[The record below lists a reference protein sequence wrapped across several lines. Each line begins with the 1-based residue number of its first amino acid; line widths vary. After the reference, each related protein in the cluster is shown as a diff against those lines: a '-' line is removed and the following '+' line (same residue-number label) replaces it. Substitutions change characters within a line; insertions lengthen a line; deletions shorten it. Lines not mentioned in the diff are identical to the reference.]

1 MFTLL
6 QACVI
11 WWTKKKL
18 WVAYHFTT
26 FLLSRLFYPIFV
38 TLAPDIKLLSS
49 KCALYWIAII
59 ICLQKG
65 RRQLFGPQ
73 LLLLPICLKKM
84 LWPHHKVWRS
94 QSKHVW
100 GESIN
105 SQPRAKFFGCFILF
119 FCPEQVS
126 VSILFVLFFERCL
139 KFVDKGNCS
148 LLEGSASKKKQ
159 LQITESLSSKKS
171 SIFFTHAAKVRAKL
185 YNGEERRAMAG
196 LGTWSA

>member
-1 MFTLL
+1 MGS
-6 QACVI
+6 I
-11 WWTKKKL
+11 P
-18 WVAYHFTT
+18 
-26 FLLSRLFYPIFV
+26 FYYIFIIQTILPNICNISTWYKV
-38 TLAPDIKLLSS
+38 TVQQMCIVLN
-49 KCALYWIAII
+49 CYY

-65 RRQLFGPQ
+65 RRQLLGPQ

-84 LWPHHKVWRS
+84 LWPDRKVWRS

-148 LLEGSASKKKQ
+148 LLEGLASRRKQ

-171 SIFFTHAAKVRAKL
+171 SISFTHAAKVRAKL
-185 YNGEERRAMAG
+185 YNGEEGRAMAG